1 MRLLKFFNG
10 KLLLPSG
17 IQSNGCLIVKGNAI
31 AQITNGPVE
40 ILEAE
45 HIDLNGAWLL
55 PGFVDIHIHGG
66 GDSDFMD
73 GTVEGFIKVAET
85 HARFG
90 TTTMMPTTLSSTKE
104 ELVNTLESYLGTA
117 KRNHQGAKFAGM
129 HIEGPYFAMSQRG
142 AQDPRFVR
150 NPDAS
155 EYKEIVSAY
164 PCIRRW
170 SAAPELPGA
179 LEFGSFLLKNGIL
192 PSFAHT
198 EATHEDIVRGLQSG
212 FTLATHL
219 YSGMLGVTRRN
230 AFRYAGAVEST
241 LLLDE
246 IDAEIIA
253 DGVHL
258 PAPLLQ
264 LVYKTKGASKVALIT
279 DAMRA
284 AAMPPGLSRLGSRTN
299 GLDVIVEDG
308 VAKLPDRA
316 SFAGSVATTDRL
328 VRTMVELAGIPLAD
342 AVTMATTTPARIIGI
357 DKQTGSLEVGKSA
370 DLVVMNAQLQVQSVF
385 IDGNKV
391 G

>member
-10 KLLLPSG
+10 KILLPSG
-17 IQSNGCLIVKGNAI
+17 IQSNGCLIVKGDKI
-31 AQITNGPVE
+31 AEITSGP
-40 ILEAE
+40 IDIIDAE
-45 HIDLNGAWLL
+45 SIDLNGSYLM
-55 PGFVDIHIHGG
+55 PGFIDIHIHGG

-73 GTVEGFIKVAET
+73 GTVDGFIRIAET

-90 TTTMMPTTLSSTKE
+90 TTTMMPTTLSSTRE
-104 ELVNTLESYLGTA
+104 ELVNTLESYSGTEKLA
-117 KRNHQGAKFAGM
+117 HRGSKFAGL
-129 HIEGPYFAMSQRG
+129 HIEGPYFAMAQRG

-150 NPDAS
+150 NPDPA
-155 EYKEIVSAY
+155 EYKEIVSSY
-164 PCIRRW
+164 RCIRRW

-179 LEFGSFLLKNGIL
+179 LEFGKYLLEKGIL

-198 EATHEDIVRGLQSG
+198 EATHEDIVKALGAG
-212 FTLATHL
+212 YTLATHL

-241 LLLDE
+241 MVLDE

-284 AAMPPGLSRLGSRTN
+284 AAMPPGKSRLGSKSN

-308 VAKLPDRA
+308 VAKLPDRT

-328 VRTMVELAGIPLAD
+328 LRTMVEIAGIPLTD
-342 AVTMATTTPARIIGI
+342 AVTMASSTPARIIGI

-370 DLVVMNAQLQVQSVF
+370 DLVVMNDQLQVQSVY
-385 IDGNKV
+385 INGNKV
-391 G
+391 V